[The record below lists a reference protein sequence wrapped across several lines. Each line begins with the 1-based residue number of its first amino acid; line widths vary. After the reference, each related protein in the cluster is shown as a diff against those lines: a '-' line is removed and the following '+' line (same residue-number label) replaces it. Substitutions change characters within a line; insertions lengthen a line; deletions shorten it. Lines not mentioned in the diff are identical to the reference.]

1 VHPAL
6 RGRDSFYY
14 NQSSQTSSGIIGY
27 RRSAGND
34 LALVFLNFS
43 DAPQTM
49 TIPFPSTDTFRE
61 QIDAADRPAPLDLKG
76 ATGDPMTV
84 TVPAN
89 YGYVFTPAS

>member
-1 VHPAL
+1 
-6 RGRDSFYY
+6 
-14 NQSSQTSSGIIGY
+14 
-27 RRSAGND
+27 
-34 LALVFLNFS
+34 
-43 DAPQTM
+43 M

-89 YGYVFTPAS
+89 YGYVFTPTS